1 MKRQAEITYFDKLW
15 RKMRRNLE
23 AYLQS
28 GEMEDLHRFRVQVK
42 KIRAFMILAESAQ
55 KKLDLQYQ
63 LKPVKKLFKRAGEIR
78 AVDLHLVMARKQLIK
93 AGLLDEQLK
102 QRDKALAKFRPLAT
116 RRLHKLSRIK
126 KKIHK
131 EIKPIGKVHVSLFY
145 ANKLKKIDKS
155 LGRICFDNRL
165 HNCRKQLKVLLYN
178 QRLVG
183 PSLNIG
189 FNKEY
194 VDRLQ
199 ITIGDWHDN
208 QVAKQL
214 FKNDRSALNTI
225 NRKDAHLKSRVKQT
239 AKDMYNKATTAGNLS
254 LPQLS

>member
-1 MKRQAEITYFDKLW
+1 
-15 RKMRRNLE
+15 MRRSLE

-28 GEMEDLHRFRVQVK
+28 GEMEDLHCFRVQVK
-42 KIRAFMILAESAQ
+42 KIRAFMILAESGE
-55 KKLDLQYQ
+55 KNLDLRQQ
-63 LKPVKKLFKRAGEIR
+63 LKPVKKLFKKAGEIR

-102 QRDKALAKFRPLAT
+102 QRDKALAKFRPLAS
-116 RRLHKLSRIK
+116 RRLQRLSHIK
-126 KKIHK
+126 KRIYK
-131 EIKPIGKVHVSLFY
+131 EIRPIGNVHISLFY
-145 ANKLKKIDKS
+145 ANNLKKIDKS
-155 LGRICFDNRL
+155 LGRICFDDRL

-183 PSLNIG
+183 PVLNIG
-189 FNKEY
+189 FNEDY
-194 VDRLQ
+194 IDRLQ
-199 ITIGDWHDN
+199 IAIGDWHDN

-214 FKNDRSALNTI
+214 FKNDRLALNTI

-239 AKDMYNKATTAGNLS
+239 AKDMYNKATTVNNLS